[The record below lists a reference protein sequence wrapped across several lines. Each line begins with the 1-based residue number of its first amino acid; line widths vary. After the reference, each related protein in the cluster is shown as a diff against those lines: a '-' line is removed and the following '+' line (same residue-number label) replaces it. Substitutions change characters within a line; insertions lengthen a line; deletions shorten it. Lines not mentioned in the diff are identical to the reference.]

1 MQRSFSRNFLCAT
14 AAVAVLTACAGS
26 GSSAVP
32 NAASSLATAQNH
44 VGSEA
49 ASIALSGK
57 YIGRFHGN
65 GKNNNR
71 AKLVLSQFQS
81 ALGGAIVSGGKSKGL
96 AGVIAWVVNG
106 HTITG
111 NASTGYCTFS
121 MSGTYKYRRLSGMY
135 TAMAGCSGQTGTFT
149 FWHKCYFQNTAG
161 DAIRPEG
168 GVKPC

>member
-1 MQRSFSRNFLCAT
+1 MQGSFSHNLLCAT
-14 AAVAVLTACAGS
+14 AAVALLAACAGS
-26 GSSAVP
+26 GNGGVP
-32 NAASSLATAQNH
+32 NAASLATAQKRL
-44 VGSEA
+44 GPEA
-49 ASIALSGK
+49 VSIALSGE

-81 ALGGAIVSGGKSKGL
+81 ALGGAIVSGGKSEGL

-106 HTITG
+106 HTISG

-121 MSGTYKYRRLSGMY
+121 MSGTYKYRRLSGTY
-135 TAMAGCSGQTGTFT
+135 TTMAGCSGQTGTFT
-149 FWHKCYFQNTAG
+149 FWHKCYFQGTG
-161 DAIRPEG
+161 SEIIHSEG

>member
-1 MQRSFSRNFLCAT
+1 MT
-14 AAVAVLTACAGS
+14 VAILAACAGAS
-26 GSSAVP
+26 GSSGVP
-32 NAASSLATAQNH
+32 NAASSLSTAQSRFGQGT
-44 VGSEA
+44 V
-49 ASIALSGK
+49 SIALSGK

-81 ALGGAIVSGGKSKGL
+81 ALGGAIVGGGKSKGL

-106 HTITG
+106 HTISG

-121 MSGTYKYRRLSGMY
+121 MSGTYKYRRLSGTY

-149 FWHKCYFQNTAG
+149 FWHKCYFQGTGG
-161 DAIRPEG
+161 DAIRPESR
-168 GVKPC
+168 VKPC